1 MGLMPFVRLIRTY
14 HIEGIEGCP
23 SAELGEDVI
32 HLIFGPGLFSSQ
44 ACHCLCIMPY
54 YIQRLYNICKA
65 SFSPDG
71 PVSEEALDKIRT
83 MLDKIKPSDVG
94 LEQEAQL
101 VRGWSGSMPERNGSR
116 PTFPPI
122 KYLHVHECDSFSIG
136 IFCMPPSSIIPLH
149 NHPGMTVLSKL
160 VFGTMH
166 VKSYDWLEQIE
177 SADPSQARPAKLVK
191 DTEISA
197 PSPATTLYP
206 TSGGNI
212 HCFRAITPCAIFDI
226 LSPPYSSNQRRHCTY
241 FRKSPR
247 RDLLGELE
255 IDGKTVSNVTWLEEF
270 QPLDNFVI
278 RRGLYEGNIPRQEK
292 RKKERGKKKERKVP
306 IAGGSLGING
316 AIDCWNSNI

>member
-1 MGLMPFVRLIRTY
+1 
-14 HIEGIEGCP
+14 
-23 SAELGEDVI
+23 
-32 HLIFGPGLFSSQ
+32 
-44 ACHCLCIMPY
+44 MPY

-71 PVSEEALDKIRT
+71 PISEEALDKVRV

-101 VRGWSGSMPERNGSR
+101 VRGRSDSMPERNGSR

-122 KYLHVHECDSFSIG
+122 KYLHLHECDSFSIG

-166 VKSYDWLEQIE
+166 VKSYDWLEQTE

-191 DTEISA
+191 DMEISA

-226 LSPPYSSNQRRHCTY
+226 LSPPYSSDQGRHCTY

-247 RDLLGELE
+247 KDLPGELE
-255 IDGKTVSNVTWLEEF
+255 IDGETVSNITWLEEF
-270 QPLDNFVI
+270 QPPDNFVI
-278 RRGLYEGNIPRQEK
+278 RRGLYKGPVIRT
-292 RKKERGKKKERKVP
+292 
-306 IAGGSLGING
+306 
-316 AIDCWNSNI
+316 